1 MKWTHVGWL
10 LAGLLTA
17 SASLRAAD
25 VTLTVNGKVVARPC
39 TVSTVNATVELGD
52 LYTFSLLGAGS
63 ASAWHSVA
71 LDLSNCP
78 VGTSRV
84 KATFSGTADSTGYY
98 KNQGTAGNIQLELQ
112 NEDGTTLNNGS
123 SQSVQ
128 VDEAS
133 QSARFPLQVRA
144 LSVNGG
150 ATQGT
155 IQAVMDHADPGP
167 DQYSQLLRPADGHS
181 GARHRRACQCDS
193 DIHPGISVSGG

>member
-52 LYTFSLLGAGS
+52 LYTFSLIGAGS

-78 VGTSRV
+78 VGTSRAIT
-84 KATFSGTADSTGYY
+84 KTR
-98 KNQGTAGNIQLELQ
+98 E
-112 NEDGTTLNNGS
+112 
-123 SQSVQ
+123 
-128 VDEAS
+128 
-133 QSARFPLQVRA
+133 
-144 LSVNGG
+144 
-150 ATQGT
+150 
-155 IQAVMDHADPGP
+155 
-167 DQYSQLLRPADGHS
+167 
-181 GARHRRACQCDS
+181 RRAIFSSNCRTRTA
-193 DIHPGISVSGG
+193 PR

>member
-1 MKWTHVGWL
+1 MPPSSWAISIPL
-10 LAGLLTA
+10 GLI
-17 SASLRAAD
+17 
-25 VTLTVNGKVVARPC
+25 
-39 TVSTVNATVELGD
+39 
-52 LYTFSLLGAGS
+52 GAGS

-128 VDEAS
+128 VDEPAS
-133 QSARFPLQVRA
+133 PLASAAGQA

-155 IQAVMDHADPGP
+155 IQAVINVTYTYA
-167 DQYSQLLRPADGHS
+167 
-181 GARHRRACQCDS
+181 
-193 DIHPGISVSGG
+193 

>member
-1 MKWTHVGWL
+1 MWGWL

-78 VGTSRV
+78 LGTSRV
-84 KATFSGTADSTGYY
+84 KVTFS
-98 KNQGTAGNIQLELQ
+98 GTAGNIQLELQ

-155 IQAVMDHADPGP
+155 IQAVINVTYTYA
-167 DQYSQLLRPADGHS
+167 
-181 GARHRRACQCDS
+181 
-193 DIHPGISVSGG
+193 

>member
-1 MKWTHVGWL
+1 MGWL

-52 LYTFSLLGAGS
+52 LYTFSLIGAGS

-84 KATFSGTADSTGYY
+84 KATFS
-98 KNQGTAGNIQLELQ
+98 GTAGNIQLELQ

-155 IQAVMDHADPGP
+155 IQAVINVTYTYA
-167 DQYSQLLRPADGHS
+167 
-181 GARHRRACQCDS
+181 
-193 DIHPGISVSGG
+193 

>member
-52 LYTFSLLGAGS
+52 LYTFSLIGAGS

-84 KATFSGTADSTGYY
+84 KATFS
-98 KNQGTAGNIQLELQ
+98 GTAGNIQLELQ

-155 IQAVMDHADPGP
+155 IQAVINVTYTYA
-167 DQYSQLLRPADGHS
+167 
-181 GARHRRACQCDS
+181 
-193 DIHPGISVSGG
+193 